1 MGEGRGEEEEGGR
14 RRIEELYWNWVRR
27 SGERGNGRI
36 QRSDG
41 VGGRQPGL
49 RALRKA
55 SLVGREGPEGKGA
68 TVDPFSS
75 QDPV

>member
-1 MGEGRGEEEEGGR
+1 MN
-14 RRIEELYWNWVRR
+14 RRIGMGRR
-27 SGERGNGRI
+27 SGERRSGRI

-49 RALRKA
+49 RALRQA
-55 SLVGREGPEGKGA
+55 SLVGRQGPEGKGA
-68 TVDPFSS
+68 TVDPFSHPFKNSS